1 MADPDSVYPAAGGS
15 VLVRAIRFA
24 AELTVTVEDNGAG
37 LPEGFSL
44 DATTSLG
51 LQIVRTL
58 VETELD
64 GRLSIAPRP
73 GGGTRVVVEL
83 PVKAVAPASPG
94 RPGPGAADAG
104 GDRARPSGLDTG
116 RIDTEQTAAG

>member
-1 MADPDSVYPAAGGS
+1 
-15 VLVRAIRFA
+15 VRATRFA

-44 DATTSLG
+44 DTTTSLG

-64 GRLSIAPRP
+64 GRLTIAPRP
-73 GGGTRVVVEL
+73 GSGTRVVVDL
-83 PVKAVAPASPG
+83 PVKAVPPASSG
-94 RPGPGAADAG
+94 RPEQSAAGAG

-116 RIDTEQTAAG
+116 RIDTEQAAAG